1 MKKVNICGLPH
12 EIVELEDSFNLD
24 CHMGQI
30 NYQDL
35 LIKINKNM
43 PEELKEETLCH
54 EIMHGILTHLG
65 YSDMSSNE
73 QFVQAV
79 GNAIY
84 QSFRV
89 KYINEKEDEK
99 KDVVLDDHDR
109 FIKRGVIAE
118 IRSMLLHWDPES
130 SDDRDML
137 IDVGSIIEKLDEMA
151 DGLIE

>member
-1 MKKVNICGLPH
+1 MKKVNICGLSH

-54 EIMHGILTHLG
+54 EIMHDILTHLG
-65 YSDMSSNE
+65 YSDISLSGS
-73 QFVQAV
+73 A
-79 GNAIY
+79 A
-84 QSFRV
+84 
-89 KYINEKEDEK
+89 
-99 KDVVLDDHDR
+99 LDNHDR

-151 DGLIE
+151 DGLID

>member
-12 EIVELEDSFNLD
+12 EIVEVEDSFNID

-54 EIMHGILTHLG
+54 EIIHGILMHLD

-89 KYINEKEDEK
+89 KYSNEEEDEK
-99 KDVVLDDHDR
+99 KSVVLDGHDR
-109 FIKRGVIAE
+109 FIKRGIINE
-118 IRSMLLHWDPES
+118 IRSMLLNWDPES
-130 SDDRDML
+130 SNDVNML
-137 IDVGSIIEKLDEMA
+137 IDVESIVNKLDEMKNK
-151 DGLIE
+151 LTV